1 LVANSV
7 KMANALFLLTCPRNN
22 SFMYSGYVLFCGNTT
37 FGQCL
42 SKRLYTCAD
51 THKDEVSTIKKG
63 AVLFMYNPET
73 QTLVGPFTAA
83 SEGAKRIETGAWTS
97 EVDEHSASE
106 NIKLEWED
114 LHVINNAGEQFPF
127 LLKPEK
133 CELSS
138 LRVQTLLDSLKKAP
152 RFEG

>member
-1 LVANSV
+1 
-7 KMANALFLLTCPRNN
+7 
-22 SFMYSGYVLFCGNTT
+22 MYSGYLLFCGKTT

-51 THKDEVSTIKKG
+51 NFKDEISGIKSG
-63 AVLFMYNPET
+63 SVLFMYNPET

-97 EVDEHSASE
+97 KIDEHSASE

-114 LHVINNAGEQFPF
+114 LHIITDAGERFPF
-127 LLKPEK
+127 LINPKK
-133 CELSS
+133 CRLSTFT
-138 LRVQTLLDSLKKAP
+138 VQTLLDALKEALV
-152 RFEG
+152 FQG